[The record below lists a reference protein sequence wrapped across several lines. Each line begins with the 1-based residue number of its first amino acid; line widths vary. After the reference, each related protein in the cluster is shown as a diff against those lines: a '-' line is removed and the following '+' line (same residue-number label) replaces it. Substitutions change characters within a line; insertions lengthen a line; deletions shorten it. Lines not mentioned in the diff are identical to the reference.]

1 MKPVTILRRRLLFEG
16 PRTRTPKGIDQ
27 AFISAQSQPKI
38 LLWRN
43 LHEQISRQ
51 SYIVTLIYETKSD
64 QFGSAVTGGGEIGSS
79 NEGP

>member
-27 AFISAQSQPKI
+27 AFISAQPQPKI
-38 LLWRN
+38 LLWRS

-51 SYIVTLIYETKSD
+51 SYIITLIYDTKSE
-64 QFGSAVTGGGEIGSS
+64 QFGSAEVNRGEVGSS